1 MDGDFLKPVDP
12 RSPEAQEALRALLGT
27 TLAQLN
33 EIDKNVV
40 GSSSNIRGV
49 KTDLK
54 NVLQN
59 IQSAPVPQHTSQPIP
74 QHISQPTLTPISM
87 PVPVHAEPKAPLV
100 NFDNNKIDKIVSLL
114 EDIKNILSKNT

>member
-1 MDGDFLKPVDP
+1 MDGDFYKPVDP

-59 IQSAPVPQHTSQPIP
+59 IQSAQVPQHVQPAP
-74 QHISQPTLTPISM
+74 VPTLTPM
-87 PVPVHAEPKAPLV
+87 PVPIPTQVEPRPAPV
-100 NFDNNKIDKIVSLL
+100 NLQDGRIDKIISLL
-114 EDIKNILSKNT
+114 EDIRNILSKNT

>member
-1 MDGDFLKPVDP
+1 MDGEFLRPVDP
-12 RSPEAQEALRALLGT
+12 KSPEAQEALRALLGT

-59 IQSAPVPQHTSQPIP
+59 INNAPAQVQQAPVPT
-74 QHISQPTLTPISM
+74 SM
-87 PVPVHAEPKAPLV
+87 PQPSIEYRPVSQSIAAPV
-100 NFDNNKIDKIVSLL
+100 NNTDKIDKIIELL
-114 EDIKNILSKNT
+114 EDIKALLRSE